1 VPQSVSAELT
11 LSGVTASVPLARR
24 FVRSTLQSW
33 ERDGL
38 IETAVLVV
46 SELATNAVLHA
57 RSAFTV
63 TVVLDEHG
71 SLRIEVLDGS
81 PKLPM
86 RRPTSRGATTGRGL
100 AIVQGLATDWG
111 SEPVETGKRIWVQ
124 LDHEAANRRPEPS
137 RSRRSS
143 QGSGRSHPRTAAPGG
158 NEARAA

>member
-1 VPQSVSAELT
+1 MPQPVSAELT

-71 SLRIEVLDGS
+71 GLRIEVLDGS
-81 PKLPM
+81 PKLPL
-86 RRPTSRGATTGRGL
+86 RRAASRGATTGRGL
-100 AIVQGLATDWG
+100 AIVQGLVTDWG
-111 SEPVETGKRIWVQ
+111 SEPLETGKRIWVQ
-124 LDHEAANRRPEPS
+124 LDQEAPNRRPEPS

-143 QGSGRSHPRTAAPGG
+143 QASGRNHPRSTAPSG